1 MESSYMPQRVLLIGA
16 TGRLGR
22 HFVDALKEEKH
33 QVVAM
38 VRSGAQGAGPDRRL
52 LLDRFASA
60 GVELF
65 QGSIEDEDGLDR
77 ACRDVD
83 AVVSCVDHRP
93 DRLRLQAN
101 LARAASRSDRVGRII
116 PSQFGIDSRIYGEA
130 RVDHGD
136 VKRELQRVF
145 ADCGTPVTFVHT
157 MGLAGEWV
165 GSLGQ
170 LGLREPPREEIE
182 VYGDGDVRFSTVAP
196 EDAARYAVRALFD
209 PRAADRHVSIVP
221 PDNLLTQHD
230 LIDLWE
236 AKLGATLRRRTVS
249 AAALD
254 ARIAGL
260 SADPACR
267 PQLAMA
273 QLVRAAWIDGHG
285 DGRRLPDVLGLV
297 DLYPDLDYVRASAFL
312 HRYLPREKI
321 PAAAH
326 VGAAAGIAQ

>member
-1 MESSYMPQRVLLIGA
+1 MPQRVLLIGA

-22 HFVDALKEEKH
+22 HFVDALTEKEH
-33 QVVAM
+33 QVVAL
-38 VRSGAQGAGPDRRL
+38 VRTGAQGASSDQRP

-60 GVELF
+60 GVQLVE
-65 QGSIEDEDGLDR
+65 GSLEDQDGLDR
-77 ACRDVD
+77 ACRGVD

-101 LARAASRSDRVGRII
+101 LARAASRSDRVERII
-116 PSQFGIDSRIYGEA
+116 PSQFGIDSRLYREA

-157 MGLAGEWV
+157 NGLAGDWV

-170 LGLREPPREEIE
+170 LGLREPPHDDVE
-182 VYGDGDVRFSTVAP
+182 VYGEGTVRFSTVAP
-196 EDAARYAVRALFD
+196 EDVARYAVRALFD
-209 PRAADRHVSIVP
+209 PRAADRHVAIVP

-236 AKLGATLRRRTVS
+236 AKSAAKLRRRTVS
-249 AAALD
+249 ADALD
-254 ARIAGL
+254 ARITELA
-260 SADPACR
+260 ADPVRR
-267 PQLAMA
+267 PPLAMA
-273 QLVRAAWIDGHG
+273 QLVRAAWVEGFG

-297 DLYPDLDYVRASAFL
+297 ELYPDLTYVRASAFL
-312 HRYLPREKI
+312 DRYLPHQPI
-321 PAAAH
+321 TAATP
-326 VGAAAGIAQ
+326 GS